1 MCGIAGVWDLSKAT
15 PQVNLIREAILMAS
29 QLEHRGPD
37 DQGHWCDESAGIG
50 LGFQRLSIL
59 DLTSSGHQPMAS
71 QSGRY
76 VIVFNGEFY
85 NFKEVRESLEATGF
99 IFRGHSD
106 TEVFVEAI
114 ARYGVREALEKVNG
128 MFAFALW
135 DREQRA
141 LHLVR
146 DRVGVKP
153 LYWGRFGD
161 DIIFGS
167 ELKALRSSERWSPKL
182 NKVAA
187 EKFHQFGYIPA
198 PLTIYEGMEK
208 VLPGHG
214 MSIQAD
220 GGIDRWCYWSLAK
233 VISEKKRDV
242 IPEDEAL
249 ARFTEVFEDAVK
261 LQIRSDVPVGAFLS
275 GGFDSTAVVSA
286 LVKNGAMNV
295 QTFNVGF
302 DDARYDESPF
312 AREIASHLGINFN
325 TVHMQGDDAR
335 EIASKLPEMYDEPF
349 ADSSQFPMAF
359 VSKFARQQV
368 TVAISGD
375 GGDELFGG
383 YSRYQWADTVL
394 RQILSKPQWARRIAG
409 TAASNL
415 PGLLLRLLP
424 EDKRPTNGAAA
435 ISYIGELL
443 SARDINEL
451 YARVVALDDSV
462 SCKMPA
468 WFNLP
473 ELVLKEPAEQLMYLD
488 SQIYLPDDILVKLD
502 RASMAVGLEGRVPF
516 LDHRLVEL
524 AWALPKLQKYTDGVG
539 KRVVRDYVHDNVPEA
554 LMDSEKKGF
563 SIPLDEWLRS
573 ALKPY
578 AEDHLSGDDVTSS
591 NLGSTQQLWDEH
603 KNGIGNH
610 GPALWARVSFNAWR
624 RHWGV

>member
-1 MCGIAGVWDLSKAT
+1 MCGIAGIWDLSKAT
-15 PQVNLIREAILMAS
+15 SLANLNREAILMAT

-37 DQGHWCDESAGIG
+37 DQGHWCDENAGIG
-50 LGFQRLSIL
+50 LAFQRLSIL
-59 DLTSSGHQPMAS
+59 DLTSSGRQPMAS

-85 NFKEVRESLEATGF
+85 NFKEVRELLESTGF

-106 TEVFVEAI
+106 TEVFIEAI
-114 ARYGVREALEKVNG
+114 VRYGVREALEIVNG

-135 DREQRA
+135 DREQRT

-161 DIIFGS
+161 GIVFGS
-167 ELKALRSSERWSPKL
+167 ELKALRSSERWAPKL
-182 NKVAA
+182 NNVAA

-214 MSIQAD
+214 VSIQAD
-220 GGIDRWCYWSLAK
+220 GEINRWCYWSLAN
-233 VISEKKRDV
+233 VIREKKCDL

-249 ARFTEVFEDAVK
+249 ERFTEVFEDANK
-261 LQIRSDVPVGAFLS
+261 LQVRSDVPVGAFLS

-286 LVKNGAMNV
+286 LVKNGGTNV

-325 TVHMQGDDAR
+325 CVHMRDVDAR

-359 VSKFARQQV
+359 VSNFARQQV
-368 TVAISGD
+368 AVAISGD

-383 YSRYQWADTVL
+383 YSRYHWADTVL
-394 RQILSKPQWARRIAG
+394 REILNKPQWMRRIAG
-409 TAASNL
+409 TVASNL

-424 EDKRPTNGAAA
+424 EDKRPANGAAA
-435 ISYIGELL
+435 ISYMGELL
-443 SARDINEL
+443 SARDVNEL
-451 YARVVALDDSV
+451 YARVVALDDTV
-462 SCKMPA
+462 SCETRT
-468 WFNLP
+468 WFDSP
-473 ELVLKEPAEQLMYLD
+473 DSVVQGPAEQFMYLD
-488 SQIYLPDDILVKLD
+488 TQRYLPDDILVKLD
-502 RASMAVGLEGRVPF
+502 RASMAYGLEGRVPF

-524 AWALPKLQKYTDGVG
+524 AWAMPKAQKYSDGVG
-539 KRVVRDYVHDNVPEA
+539 KRIVRDYVYENVPQA
-554 LMDSEKKGF
+554 LMEREKKGF
-563 SIPLDEWLRS
+563 SVPLDEWLRT

-578 AEDHLSGDDVTSS
+578 AEDHLFGEDIVPSG
-591 NLGSTQQLWDEH
+591 LGSTQQLWDEH
-603 KNGIGNH
+603 QKGIASH
-610 GPALWARVSFNAWR
+610 GHTLWARVTFNAWR
-624 RHWGV
+624 AHWDI

>member
-275 GGFDSTAVVSA
+275 GGFDSTAVLSA
-286 LVKNGAMNV
+286 LDKNGVMNV

-302 DDARYDESPF
+302 DDARYDE
-312 AREIASHLGINFN
+312 
-325 TVHMQGDDAR
+325 
-335 EIASKLPEMYDEPF
+335 
-349 ADSSQFPMAF
+349 
-359 VSKFARQQV
+359 
-368 TVAISGD
+368 
-375 GGDELFGG
+375 
-383 YSRYQWADTVL
+383 
-394 RQILSKPQWARRIAG
+394 
-409 TAASNL
+409 
-415 PGLLLRLLP
+415 
-424 EDKRPTNGAAA
+424 
-435 ISYIGELL
+435 
-443 SARDINEL
+443 
-451 YARVVALDDSV
+451 
-462 SCKMPA
+462 
-468 WFNLP
+468 
-473 ELVLKEPAEQLMYLD
+473 
-488 SQIYLPDDILVKLD
+488 
-502 RASMAVGLEGRVPF
+502 
-516 LDHRLVEL
+516 
-524 AWALPKLQKYTDGVG
+524 
-539 KRVVRDYVHDNVPEA
+539 
-554 LMDSEKKGF
+554 
-563 SIPLDEWLRS
+563 
-573 ALKPY
+573 
-578 AEDHLSGDDVTSS
+578 
-591 NLGSTQQLWDEH
+591 
-603 KNGIGNH
+603 
-610 GPALWARVSFNAWR
+610 
-624 RHWGV
+624 